1 MLLAFV
7 MDIIVY
13 FKSHRIDID
22 PEAHTSNES
31 TPREN
36 VEENLLRLRKMS
48 HDDTEEVHMKI
59 PIADENWAE
68 DLWWFWRAFTLIRY
82 EPQKVKFF
90 ILFPFVF

>member
-22 PEAHTSNES
+22 PEAHTANET

-36 VEENLLRLRKMS
+36 EENLLKLRKMS
-48 HDDTEEVHMKI
+48 HEDPDEVHMKI
-59 PIADENWAE
+59 PIADEN
-68 DLWWFWRAFTLIRY
+68 
-82 EPQKVKFF
+82 
-90 ILFPFVF
+90 